1 MHRGQWDPLDLW
13 HDHGLLYSGRAWLGF
28 VCVCVFVCMLSFGA
42 FGVTEVSG
50 LRVLLCEAALHPPA
64 APNP

>member
-1 MHRGQWDPLDLW
+1 MTTICSILV
-13 HDHGLLYSGRAWLGF
+13 GLGWVL
-28 VCVCVFVCMLSFGA
+28 CVCVFVCMLSFGA